1 MLEMSV
7 QVMLLLNVRLKLE
20 FRLAG
25 LNTVCV
31 CVCVCVC
38 AHCFLISWFDMEKDK
53 RNAVNST
60 KSKKLTSH
68 RNIRN
73 GGSQCEILL

>member
-1 MLEMSV
+1 MSV

-38 AHCFLISWFDMEKDK
+38 CFLISWFDMEKDK

-73 GGSQCEILL
+73 CGSQCEILLL